1 VTVQPAAALMVCR
14 LIDLVV
20 IRALRTWIHRG
31 PASGW
36 LGGLADISIAN
47 ALKAIHERPMQRRN
61 IEPLRVLQ
69 ACPPNFYE
77 RFNALVSPVAAVLP
91 E

>member
-1 VTVQPAAALMVCR
+1 MVSR

-31 PASGW
+31 PTSGW
-36 LGGLADISIAN
+36 LGGLADARITN
-47 ALKAIHERPMQRRN
+47 ALKAIHQRPMQRRN
-61 IEPLRVLQ
+61 IEAL
-69 ACPPNFYE
+69 AGIAGMSHSNFYQ
-77 RFNALVSPVAAVLP
+77 RFNALVGPVAAVLP